1 METILKYPRTPHISG
16 SRLQPG
22 DEDLTQLPFREIEP
36 HYLVIEEKVDGSN
49 AGISFGEDGGLLLQ
63 SRGHFLRGG
72 PRERQFD
79 LFKAWAGCHEAALRD
94 LLGARYVMYGEW
106 AFAKHTIFYDALPHY
121 FLEFD
126 IFDRE
131 TGEFLSTAC
140 RHALL
145 EGSPVRSVSVLEDGR
160 FGAEAHLHGL
170 VGESLHKSA
179 DWHDALAKAAE
190 AAGQD
195 MERVRKETDPSDEME
210 GLYIKLED
218 ETRVLGRA
226 KFVRHSFLTSVV
238 ESETHWLDR
247 PIIQNGLMPG
257 VDIFAPVP

>member
-36 HYLVIEEKVDGSN
+36 HYLVVEEKVDGSN
-49 AGISFGEDGGLLLQ
+49 AGISFGADGGLLLQ
-63 SRGHFLRGG
+63 SRGHYLRGG

-79 LFKAWAGCHEAALRD
+79 LLKAWARCHETALRD
-94 LLGARYVMYGEW
+94 LLGTRYVMYGEW

-126 IFDRE
+126 MFDRE
-131 TGEFLSTAC
+131 AGEFLSTAR
-140 RHALL
+140 RHGHL
-145 EGSPVRSVSVLEDGR
+145 EGSPVRSVSVLKDGR
-160 FGAEAHLHGL
+160 FRAEAHLHGL
-170 VGESLHKSA
+170 VGRSLHKSA
-179 DWHDALAKAAE
+179 DWQGALAAAAG

-226 KFVRHSFLTSVV
+226 KFVRHGFLTSVV

-247 PIIQNGLMPG
+247 PIIQNGLVAD
-257 VDIFAPVP
+257 VDIFGQVP